1 MKNKNFETYIKYI
14 SDLFKDNA
22 KKARLEADNPKE
34 GESDYNTGYL
44 MAYYEVIS
52 LMKNQASI
60 FDLDQKDISL
70 SDIDPDRDLV

>member
-1 MKNKNFETYIKYI
+1 
-14 SDLFKDNA
+14 
-22 KKARLEADNPKE
+22 
-34 GESDYNTGYL
+34 
-44 MAYYEVIS
+44 